1 MATEDDTTPG
11 IIAPGPELRAKI
23 EKSAAS
29 LAKRDKRKAE
39 EMMAKVL
46 ASQKREE
53 FLYFEMT
60 HVFYPFFLQKLN
72 EYRAHPELIP
82 TDEKKDPSQ
91 GKTTTTAPTTN
102 GNAVTTQGAASTLTT
117 TTTTIKAGGIVRREG
132 GTAARHDPKRDEAL
146 RQAEIEAQRYLEDP
160 FPNRYSLDLHH
171 GTINMP
177 ALTLSYMTCTAQYV
191 AKHGERF
198 MKDIL
203 ARYRNNAAF
212 RFLNSED
219 VRHSVFMKLVE
230 SYRLILHHDPDEVED
245 RLERYRSARE
255 ILDTV
260 CEEKVKYAK
269 AAIARRKAALL
280 TDEEL
285 RDRLEWNVFTV
296 VHQFSLS
303 DLGLDGPMPQSAV
316 AHRSALPETSRGAAA
331 AATTSSGSGD
341 ALGEKTTTATELS
354 SAAAAEMSGAMD
366 APEAPP
372 RMLRPPQGFMVPP
385 TFTPTFISSH
395 LVSSTDPTAPLNRS
409 KRGYDEM
416 DENHRPRRH
425 APMRR
430 GTDRFDDQRGSEHV
444 GSNDVERRGGGTTA
458 VTRDKHGYEGAQAD
472 ASATDTEFERNVRPR
487 REKAEGNER

>member
-1 MATEDDTTPG
+1 
-11 IIAPGPELRAKI
+11 
-23 EKSAAS
+23 
-29 LAKRDKRKAE
+29 
-39 EMMAKVL
+39 MMAKVL

-91 GKTTTTAPTTN
+91 GKTTTTTTTPTNN
-102 GNAVTTQGAASTLTT
+102 GNTATTQGAASTLTT

-191 AKHGERF
+191 AKYGERF

-260 CEEKVKYAK
+260 CEEKMKYAK

-316 AHRSALPETSRGAAA
+316 AHRSALPETNRSA
-331 AATTSSGSGD
+331 AATAASGD
-341 ALGEKTTTATELS
+341 ALGETTTTTTTELSPAAAATTTA
-354 SAAAAEMSGAMD
+354 AGMSGAMD

-372 RMLRPPQGFMVPP
+372 RMLRPPQGFILPP

-416 DENHRPRRH
+416 DEKHKTRRN

-430 GTDRFDDQRGSEHV
+430 GTDRFDDQRGNEHV
-444 GSNDVERRGGGTTA
+444 ASNDVESRGSGSTA

-472 ASATDTEFERNVRPR
+472 ASATDAEFERNVRTR
-487 REKAEGNER
+487 REKAEGNGR